1 MKSRRILYWASGVAV
16 VAILLAGFTFLGSV
30 LAYAKSS
37 YGQFDVFTQV
47 LKYINDNYVEDVDGE
62 KLMDGAI
69 AGMLEKLDPHSTYLD
84 GDRNRRMQ
92 ERNRGN
98 FDGIGISF
106 AIVEGN
112 LTVISAIEGTPSHK
126 LGLRPGDIITH
137 IDRKSAKGIKEDEV
151 FDQLRGPRGSTV
163 HITVRREG
171 VPDPMEYDIIRDQI
185 PIFSVPYAFMLEPG
199 VGYVRMVR
207 FSATTSDELT
217 EALDRLKRE
226 GMERLVLDL
235 RGNAGGY
242 LNEAIAVSDMFLP
255 AGKKIVYTRGRLPD
269 SNEDYYS
276 TGRGRHQ
283 DYPLIVMVDHG
294 SASASEI
301 VSGAVQDWDRG
312 LVVGETTFGKGLV
325 QRQYPLRNGG
335 ALLLTVARYYTP
347 SGRLIQR
354 DYTDRDAYLA
364 PDFAEAEGEIPED
377 GEANAEAPADSAG
390 ARPEFHTSSG
400 RIVYGGGGITPD
412 YRTTRRWPYPR
423 LQQDLDRHRAYFE
436 FASHYL
442 GGRDLKYAGFDQF
455 ESEFAVGPELV
466 SEFRSFLDRKKLAYD
481 ADSLRAQ
488 DDQVRR
494 SIKAEFA
501 RSLFGENERYRVF
514 IQADPALAEALGYF
528 PVAAEMLAADQSRG
542 ASPRDG
548 AAGRRR

>member
-1 MKSRRILYWASGVAV
+1 MKSRRIFYWASGVAI
-16 VAILLAGFTFLGSV
+16 VAVLLAGFTFLGSV
-30 LAYAKSS
+30 LAYAKSG

-84 GDRNRRMQ
+84 GERNRRMQ

-106 AIVEGN
+106 ALVDGN

-137 IDRKSAKGIKEDEV
+137 IDSKSAKGIKEDEV
-151 FDQLRGPRGSTV
+151 FDRLRGPRGSTV

-171 VPDPMEYDIIRDQI
+171 VRDPMEYDIIRDQI
-185 PIFSVPYAFMLEPG
+185 PIFSVPYAFMLRPG
-199 VGYVRMVR
+199 IGYVRMIR

-217 EALDRLKRE
+217 EALEKLKRE
-226 GMERLVLDL
+226 GMERLILDL

-255 AGKKIVYTRGRLPD
+255 SGKKIVYTRGRLPD

-312 LVVGETTFGKGLV
+312 LVIGETTFGKGLV

-354 DYTDRDAYLA
+354 DFADRDAYLA
-364 PDFAEAEGEIPED
+364 PDFAEDEDPPAPDGD
-377 GEANAEAPADSAG
+377 GEAGGDADSAS
-390 ARPEFHTSSG
+390 ARPEYHTSAG
-400 RIVYGGGGITPD
+400 RIVYGGGGIAPD
-412 YRTTRRWPYPR
+412 YRTTKRWPYPR
-423 LQQDLDRHRAYFE
+423 LQQELDRNRAYFE

-442 GGRDLKYAGFDQF
+442 GGKDLKFSQFGQF
-455 ESEFAVGPELV
+455 EQEVTVGPDLV
-466 SEFRSFLDRKKLAYD
+466 NEFRSFLDRKKLAYD
-481 ADSLRAQ
+481 PDSLRAQ
-488 DDQVRR
+488 DEQVRR
-494 SIKAEFA
+494 SIKAELA

-514 IQADPALAEALGYF
+514 IQADPALEEALGYF
-528 PVAAEMLAADQSRG
+528 PVAAEMLAADNTRG
-542 ASPRDG
+542 SSPKDG
-548 AAGRRR
+548 GSGRRR